1 MKNRILFLFIIL
13 FGILLLY
20 NLGFTLKEGLTN
32 KEIYD
37 LIRKEQDEEAIGK
50 FFKDNYNIDD
60 KSNSIILSNLL
71 NTGNNNDKIL
81 NDLYA
86 PKSSMVPP
94 ICPAC
99 PISCPE
105 KTKCPPCPPCGRC
118 PESTFTCEKVKKNYL
133 QKTKKILQITNL
145 NVKAIIVEN

>member
-1 MKNRILFLFIIL
+1 MKYRILFLFLIL
-13 FGILLLY
+13 FGILLIY

-37 LIRKEQDEEAIGK
+37 LIRNEQDKENIYNLIKDEFNIKEE
-50 FFKDNYNIDD
+50 DLEN
-60 KSNSIILSNLL
+60 NSIRISDLIEKHL
-71 NTGNNNDKIL
+71 NNKRRFHRKHNNTFDDMIL

-99 PISCPE
+99 PISCPDKE
-105 KTKCPPCPPCGRC
+105 KCPPCPPCGRC
-118 PESTFTCEKVKKNYL
+118 PKSTFTCEKVKKKN
-133 QKTKKILQITNL
+133 KKKN
-145 NVKAIIVEN
+145 